1 MLARSRVLNQ
11 LEQFSVDTNGNPLC
25 IYGDPAYHL
34 RIHLQ
39 GSFRG
44 AGLTPQQQA
53 RNESMSEVRVS
64 VAWIL
69 GHIINYFKFLDL
81 KKKNLKISFSAV
93 GKMYVAIALLVFV
106 AMDPP
111 HQTTL
116 MFLIPKFRIIL

>member
-1 MLARSRVLNQ
+1 MLPRSRVLNQ

-25 IYGDPAYHL
+25 IYRDPAYHL

-53 RNESMSEVRVS
+53 WNESMSEVRVS

-69 GHIINYFKFLDL
+69 GHIVNYFKFLDL
-81 KKKNLKISFSAV
+81 KKKK
-93 GKMYVAIALLVFV
+93 
-106 AMDPP
+106 
-111 HQTTL
+111 TT
-116 MFLIPKFRIIL
+116 

>member
-1 MLARSRVLNQ
+1 MLASSRVLNQ

-53 RNESMSEVRVS
+53 WNEAMSEVRVS

-69 GHIINYFKFLDL
+69 GHIINYLKFLDL
-81 KKKNLKISFSAV
+81 KKKLENKFQWWVRCMWPSHCWC
-93 GKMYVAIALLVFV
+93 LLLWI
-106 AMDPP
+106 
-111 HQTTL
+111 HQIRL
-116 MFLIPKFRIIL
+116 L